1 VQLKFEWD
9 EEKAIENFRKHGV
22 SFVEGSQ
29 VFHDPLS
36 LTLSD
41 PDHSDG
47 ESRMVIIGESREHR
61 ILVVGYV
68 ERGEHIRIINARK
81 AVPKEKRSY
90 MNRDHD
96 ELRDEYDFSQGIRGK
111 YYNPNVVCAVQL
123 ERDVAE
129 VFTTAYEVNEALRML
144 IREGRVPQ
152 PSRHD

>member
-1 VQLKFEWD
+1 MKFEWD
-9 EEKAIENFRKHGV
+9 EEKAIANIRKHGV

-29 VFHDPLS
+29 VFDDSLS
-36 LTLSD
+36 LTLPD
-41 PDHSDG
+41 PDHSAS
-47 ESRMVIIGESREHR
+47 EERLIIIGQSREHHV
-61 ILVVGYV
+61 LVVSYA
-68 ERGEHIRIINARK
+68 ERGEDIRIINARPAK
-81 AVPKEKRSY
+81 PKEKRDY

-96 ELRDEYDFSQGIRGK
+96 ELRDEYDFSKGVRGK

-152 PSRHD
+152 ALRHD